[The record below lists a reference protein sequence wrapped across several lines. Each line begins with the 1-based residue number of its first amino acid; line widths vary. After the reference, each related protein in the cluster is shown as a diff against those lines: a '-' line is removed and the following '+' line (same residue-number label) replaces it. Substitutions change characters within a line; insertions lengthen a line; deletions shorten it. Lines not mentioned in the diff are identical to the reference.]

1 MADLDELGFVA
12 SPHTSAG
19 RIPTTRGYRY
29 FVDALLSPERL
40 SDEENALI
48 ADELLPGNRSEADLV
63 EAASNLLSEMSQM
76 AGVVTVPRRNL
87 AVLRRIEFLPLSG
100 NRVLAILVVNQHE
113 VQNRIISTERP
124 YGADELERYANRS
137 EEHTSELQSLL
148 RNSYAVFCLQN
159 KKHT

>member
-63 EAASNLLSEMSQM
+63 EAASNLLSEMSQKIGR
-76 AGVVTVPRRNL
+76 AHVCTPVTNAHLVCRL
-87 AVLRRIEFLPLSG
+87 LIEKKIVYAPL
-100 NRVLAILVVNQHE
+100 
-113 VQNRIISTERP
+113 
-124 YGADELERYANRS
+124 
-137 EEHTSELQSLL
+137 
-148 RNSYAVFCLQN
+148 
-159 KKHT
+159 